1 MTTKTHKKP
10 NLEKSLTELE
20 QIVVKMESGQLTLEE
35 SLKLFEQGIGLI
47 SACQKTLTDA
57 KQKILQLT
65 SQKTSAEL
73 AEYNKED

>member
-20 QIVVKMESGQLTLEE
+20 QIVAKMESGQLTLEE